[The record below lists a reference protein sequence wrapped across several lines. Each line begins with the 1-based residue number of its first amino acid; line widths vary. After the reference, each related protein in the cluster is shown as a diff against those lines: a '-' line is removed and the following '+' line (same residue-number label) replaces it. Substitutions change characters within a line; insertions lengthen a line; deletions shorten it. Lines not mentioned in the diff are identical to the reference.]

1 MSQPALKSRCPS
13 VSANLWGSFNPTG
26 VSGLSINPP
35 LSTPKS
41 WKHTFFFFFSE
52 EWGEQFLPG
61 SIFTEEPG
69 HTAALALELLRG
81 LWMSPACSC
90 QHVCPTVSPPARGA
104 SNIWGERQQTEHSYC
119 CPPSNIP
126 PRGSGK
132 DHSSFTPLCSHSA
145 HTKVQIS
152 TVAPNTTGIPSAPTP
167 GWQSQSTETLP
178 ATGGTR
184 QPFAWGAS
192 QKQERCYFP
201 SSILTIRPISSTTSS
216 RWGHGA
222 RRRAWA
228 KQVQLGPLRS
238 QRPTAPAA
246 QGWPL
251 SSRHHRIVH

>member
-41 WKHTFFFFFSE
+41 WKHTFFFSLKN
-52 EWGEQFLPG
+52 GESNSSPVASSLRSLGTQQRWLWSCFGVFGCPQHAHANTCAPLCPLLPRGPATFGVKG
-61 SIFTEEPG
+61 SKQSTA
-69 HTAALALELLRG
+69 TAA
-81 LWMSPACSC
+81 
-90 QHVCPTVSPPARGA
+90 
-104 SNIWGERQQTEHSYC
+104 
-119 CPPSNIP
+119 PPSNIP

-132 DHSSFTPLCSHSA
+132 DHRSFTPLCSHSA

-152 TVAPNTTGIPSAPTP
+152 TVAPNTAGIPSAPTP
-167 GWQSQSTETLP
+167 GWQSQSTEILP

-216 RWGHGA
+216 RRGHGA